1 MKSKAM
7 SHAGWALTG
16 LALGAAGGFFAG
28 RQWPAAGGGRTSEQ
42 ASLVTGRA
50 VIAAGTGEAGAP
62 QGVAEGARGGQNG
75 LIPPD
80 ATPQQTLRRILAIPD
95 SLDRL
100 AALKE
105 WCRALPPDQ
114 VVAVMQEFKGMMEAQ
129 ERIGEV
135 EATSLFFQSVD
146 VFAQALLE
154 QGPGN
159 VLAVLLAPETEGE
172 DADLRLG
179 LGGEVFKK
187 WAERDPAAAR
197 ALLESRLA
205 AGGKIGRAET
215 ELSKHLMRAW
225 VKTDPDVAMGW
236 LLKQPKEVSDEAI
249 SPAFQA
255 LSHHDPDK
263 ALKLVAQQA
272 DLPGRDEIAATIAQW
287 WAKTTPDKAMEW
299 AQGLPEKLAAP
310 SVKKAMETW
319 AGQDFPAARQA
330 LEGLSGPLREA
341 ALPVLVEHWEKG
353 NWSEAA
359 AFLDQQPGGKGRQEA
374 MGQLIRRWADGD
386 QPAASGWLARQAPG
400 PERDAGAS
408 ALAEE
413 VRDSDPEAAAIWGA
427 TLGDEKQRQ
436 ESLRE
441 TFQEW
446 YKKSVPEALRWVE
459 TAGNLTD
466 RDRAAVL
473 GRMAAE

>member
-1 MKSKAM
+1 MKTKTM
-7 SHAGWALTG
+7 SRAGWALTG
-16 LALGAAGGFFAG
+16 LALGTVGGFFAG
-28 RQWPAAGGGRTSEQ
+28 RHWQTADSGGTSGRTSR
-42 ASLVTGRA
+42 VTGRA
-50 VIAAGTGEAGAP
+50 LVESGMGGAESKE
-62 QGVAEGARGGQNG
+62 GVAEGAESGQNG
-75 LIPPD
+75 LDPLG

-95 SLDRL
+95 SLERL

-105 WCRALPPDQ
+105 WCRTLPPDQ
-114 VVAVMQEFKGMMEAQ
+114 VLVVMQEFKGMMEAQ
-129 ERIGEV
+129 EQIGDV
-135 EATSLFFQSVD
+135 EATALFFQSVD

-154 QGPGN
+154 QGPAK
-159 VLAVLLAPETEGE
+159 VLAVFLAPEVEGE
-172 DADLRLG
+172 DADLRVG

-197 ALLESRLA
+197 ALLEARLA

-225 VKTDPDVAMGW
+225 VKTDPDAAMGW
-236 LLKQPKEVSDEAI
+236 LLKQPKEVADEAI

-263 ALKLVAQQA
+263 ALKLVAEQS

-287 WAKTTPDKAMEW
+287 WAKTTPAKAMEW

-319 AGQDFPAARQA
+319 AGQDFPAAKQA
-330 LEGLSGPLREA
+330 LEGLSGPMREA

-408 ALAEE
+408 ALADE

-436 ESLRE
+436 DSLRE
-441 TFQEW
+441 TLQEW

-466 RDRAAVL
+466 SDRAAVL
-473 GRMAAE
+473 GRMATE

>member
-7 SHAGWALTG
+7 SYAGWALTG
-16 LALGAAGGFFAG
+16 LALGAVGGFFAG
-28 RQWPAAGGGRTSEQ
+28 RHWQVAGSGGISERTAVVRAHAVTAAG
-42 ASLVTGRA
+42 
-50 VIAAGTGEAGAP
+50 
-62 QGVAEGARGGQNG
+62 RGGAETMEGSGRLKG
-75 LIPPD
+75 LILLG
-80 ATPQQTLRRILAIPD
+80 ATPQQTLRHMLAIPD
-95 SLDRL
+95 SLERL

-105 WCRALPPDQ
+105 WCRTLPPDQ

-154 QGPGN
+154 QGPGR

-197 ALLESRLA
+197 ALLEARLA

-225 VKTDPDVAMGW
+225 VKTDPDAAMGW
-236 LLKQPKEVSDEAI
+236 LLKQPKEVADEAI

-263 ALKLVAQQA
+263 ALKLVAEQA
-272 DLPGRDEIAATIAQW
+272 DLPGRDDIAATIAQW
-287 WAKTTPDKAMEW
+287 WAKTTPDKALEW
-299 AQGLPEKLAAP
+299 AQGLPEKLAGP

-330 LEGLSGPLREA
+330 FDGLSGPLREA
-341 ALPVLVEHWEKG
+341 ALPVLVERWEKG
-353 NWSEAA
+353 NWGEAA

-441 TFQEW
+441 TLQEW

-466 RDRAAVL
+466 SDRAAVL

>member
-1 MKSKAM
+1 MKTKVM
-7 SHAGWALTG
+7 SRAGWALTG
-16 LALGAAGGFFAG
+16 LALGTVGGFFAG
-28 RQWPAAGGGRTSEQ
+28 RHWQAADSGGTS
-42 ASLVTGRA
+42 AGTSRVTGRA
-50 VIAAGTGEAGAP
+50 LVGSGTGGAGTRE
-62 QGVAEGARGGQNG
+62 GVAQGAERGQIG
-75 LIPPD
+75 LDPLG

-95 SLDRL
+95 SLERL
-100 AALKE
+100 AALKK
-105 WCRALPPDQ
+105 WCRTLPPDQ
-114 VVAVMQEFKGMMEAQ
+114 VLAVMQEFKGMMEAE

-135 EATSLFFQSVD
+135 EATALFFQSVD
-146 VFAQALLE
+146 VIAQALLE
-154 QGPGN
+154 QGPAD
-159 VLAVLLAPETEGE
+159 VLGVFLAPEMEGE
-172 DADLRLG
+172 DADLRVG

-197 ALLESRLA
+197 VLLEARLA

-225 VKTDPDVAMGW
+225 VKTDPDAAMGW
-236 LLKQPKEVSDEAI
+236 LLKQPKKVADEAI

-263 ALKLVAQQA
+263 ALKLVAEQS

-287 WAKTTPDKAMEW
+287 WAKTTPDKALEW

-413 VRDSDPEAAAIWGA
+413 VRGSDPEAAAIWGA

-436 ESLRE
+436 DSLRE
-441 TFQEW
+441 TLQEW